1 MRKEKEDVEEK
12 LSHIVDMLLENY
24 KSKELYLKKQFDL
37 QNKMDEV
44 FSTYNKLEKLIEIHL
59 IA

>member
-44 FSTYNKLEKLIEIHL
+44 FSTYNKLENV
-59 IA
+59 AYS

>member
-1 MRKEKEDVEEK
+1 LRKEKEDVEEK

-24 KSKELYLKKQFDL
+24 KSKKLYLKKQFDL

>member
-59 IA
+59 IV

>member
-24 KSKELYLKKQFDL
+24 KSKKLYLKKQFDL